1 MTRTSDPEP
10 IQPLPEPERTLRLFR
25 KRLQECISTS
35 VVGED
40 LELTSEIQQ
49 EMVANNNNNNNR
61 IEDEANRTMYD
72 YARPSL
78 DETQTCIA
86 RPNVAANNFEIKP
99 NVIQMVQQLVQFGG
113 LLDEDPNA
121 HIASFIE
128 ICDTFKINGVSDDAI
143 RLRLF
148 PFSL

>member
-10 IQPLPEPERTLRLFR
+10 IQPLPEPERTLRLLR

-49 EMVANNNNNNNR
+49 EMAANNNNNHNH

-78 DETQTCIA
+78 DGTQTCIA
-86 RPNVAANNFEIKP
+86 RPIVASNNF
-99 NVIQMVQQLVQFGG
+99 
-113 LLDEDPNA
+113 LDQAERD
-121 HIASFIE
+121 S
-128 ICDTFKINGVSDDAI
+128 NGATISSVWRI
-143 RLRLF
+143 VR
-148 PFSL
+148 